1 MTDEVAGKT
10 MVAGFMFHGPR
21 VLLVQKLR
29 PTWQA
34 GLYNG
39 VGGAVERDETLVRAM
54 TREFYEETG
63 QLTLPGDWEHFCTE
77 HEPFGATVHFF
88 KCAVRLPETHVVE
101 TPSQNDAGELLSWH
115 HCEDVQRMPV
125 LGNLRWLV
133 PLARDW
139 RGVASPVVVRAVGDI
154 RERASW

>member
-39 VGGAVERDETLVRAM
+39 VGGVVEKDETPLSAT
-54 TREFYEETG
+54 TREFYEETTIF
-63 QLTLPGDWEHFCTE
+63 TLPGDWEHFCTE
-77 HEPFGATVHFF
+77 HEPFGAVVHFY
-88 KCAVRLPETHVVE
+88 KMMVRLPLTHVIE
-101 TPSQNDAGELLSWH
+101 TSSQNDVGETLSWH
-115 HCEDVQRMPV
+115 HHEDVQRLPV
-125 LGNLRWLV
+125 LGNLKWLV

-139 RGVASPVVVRAVGDI
+139 RGLVAPVVVRSVGDI
-154 RERASW
+154 RERATW